1 MKNVYNVLTQINQYL
16 EAHPLVNS
24 VTFGDIFEV
33 DLKKQ
38 TIFPLAHVMLGDAT
52 FTGASLNVVEIQV
65 NIIVMDIVDVSKEDI
80 RDQEVPFNGID
91 NVQDVLNS
99 TLVVCNGLAADLIR
113 GDLHT
118 DKYQL
123 SSGSDISCNPFM
135 DRFENKLAGW
145 NMTLN
150 IQTPNDELSV
160 CA

>member
-1 MKNVYNVLTQINQYL
+1 MKNVYNVLTQIHNYL

-33 DLKKQ
+33 DLNKQ

-52 FTGASLNVVEIQV
+52 FVGANLNVVEIQL
-65 NIIVMDIVDVSKEDI
+65 NIIVMDIVDVSKENV
-80 RDQEVPFNGID
+80 RDQTIPFNGID

-99 TLVVCNGLAADLIR
+99 TLVVCNGLAAQLVR
-113 GDLHT
+113 GDLNT
-118 DKYQL
+118 NKYQL
-123 SSGSDISCNPFM
+123 ADTQVSCQPFM

-145 NMTLN
+145 NMSLN

>member
-1 MKNVYNVLTQINQYL
+1 MKNVYNVLTQVHNYL

-52 FTGASLNVVEIQV
+52 FTGASLNVVEIQL

-80 RDQEVPFNGID
+80 RDQEIPFNGID

-99 TLVVCNGLAADLIR
+99 TLVVCNGLAANLVR
-113 GDLHT
+113 GNLNT
-118 DKYQL
+118 QKYQL
-123 SSGSDISCNPFM
+123 SEQAVSCNPFM

-145 NMTLN
+145 NMSLT